1 MPIPFI
7 VPIAAAA
14 AAGTV
19 GFLIGREMAFSSEDV
34 SPSDLGGRA
43 ELPGMTEAEALDI
56 LELEVGA
63 TPYAISEAHDRLKY
77 RLRSDQGGSDY
88 LVELVGRAKAVLLD
102 GVSED

>member
-19 GFLIGREMAFSSEDV
+19 GFLIGREMASSPEEV
-34 SPSDLGGRA
+34 SVSDLGGHA
-43 ELPGMTEAEALDI
+43 GLPGMTEAEALKI
-56 LELEVGA
+56 LELEAGA
-63 TPYAISEAHDRLKY
+63 TPDEIWEAYNRLAH

-88 LVELVGRAKAVLLD
+88 LVELVGHATAVLLV
-102 GVSED
+102 G